1 MAFYEKAR
9 TVSKGKILLSLAL
22 IILLIS
28 IFSVGVLAQTQK
40 IGYIN
45 LTQVIASHP
54 NSEKIIELE
63 KELMTE
69 LQTRQAKLN
78 QEGKGLE
85 ELELKKLEEEF
96 NKEWDPVKQKII
108 AQRQAL
114 QAERN
119 SDVLKAIS
127 VVGEEKQYQLII
139 NREVPVFTGS
149 EINEYPVVLYGGD
162 NLTQDVIAVLGKII
176 NGK

>member
-1 MAFYEKAR
+1 MAFHEKAR
-9 TVSKGKILLSLAL
+9 TMSKGRILLSLAL
-22 IILLIS
+22 IILLVS
-28 IFSVGVLAQTQK
+28 IFSIGVLAQK

-176 NGK
+176 SGK

>member
-1 MAFYEKAR
+1 MAFHEKAR
-9 TVSKGKILLSLAL
+9 TMSKGRILLSLAL
-22 IILLIS
+22 IILLVS
-28 IFSVGVLAQTQK
+28 IFSIGVLAQK

-69 LQTRQAKLN
+69 LQTRQARLN

-176 NGK
+176 SGK

>member
-1 MAFYEKAR
+1 MAFQGEAR
-9 TVSKGKILLSLAL
+9 MMNKGKILLYLAL
-22 IILLIS
+22 IMLLVSGFS
-28 IFSVGVLAQTQK
+28 IGALAQK

-54 NSEKIIELE
+54 NSEKIVELE
-63 KELMTE
+63 KQLMTE
-69 LQTRQAKLN
+69 LQNRQTKLN

-85 ELELKKLEEEF
+85 ETELKKLEEKF
-96 NKEWDPVKQKII
+96 NQEWDPIKQKII

-119 SDVLKAIS
+119 SDVLQAIK
-127 VVGEEKQYQLII
+127 VVGEEKQYQVIL

-149 EINEYPVVLYGGD
+149 EVNEYPVVLYGGD
-162 NLTQDVIAVLGKII
+162 NLTQDVISVLEKII
-176 NGK
+176 KSK

>member
-1 MAFYEKAR
+1 M
-9 TVSKGKILLSLAL
+9 
-22 IILLIS
+22 
-28 IFSVGVLAQTQK
+28 
-40 IGYIN
+40 
-45 LTQVIASHP
+45 
-54 NSEKIIELE
+54 
-63 KELMTE
+63 
-69 LQTRQAKLN
+69 
-78 QEGKGLE
+78 E

-176 NGK
+176 SGK

>member
-1 MAFYEKAR
+1 MAFHKKAR
-9 TVSKGKILLSLAL
+9 TMGKGKILLSLAL
-22 IILLIS
+22 IMLLVA
-28 IFSVGVLAQTQK
+28 IFSIGVLAQK

-63 KELMTE
+63 KQLMTE
-69 LQTRQAKLN
+69 LQARQTKLN

-85 ELELKKLEEEF
+85 EIELKKLEEEF

-119 SDVLKAIS
+119 SDVLQAIN
-127 VVGEEKQYQLII
+127 VVGEEKQYQLIV

-149 EINEYPVVLYGGD
+149 EVNEYPVVLFGGD
-162 NLTQDVIAVLGKII
+162 NLTQDVIAVLEKVVQGK
-176 NGK
+176 

>member
-1 MAFYEKAR
+1 MAFHKKAR
-9 TVSKGKILLSLAL
+9 TMGKGKILLFLAL
-22 IILLIS
+22 IMLLVA
-28 IFSVGVLAQTQK
+28 IFSIGVLAQK

-63 KELMTE
+63 KQLMTE
-69 LQTRQAKLN
+69 LQARQTKLN

-85 ELELKKLEEEF
+85 EIELKKLEEEF

-119 SDVLKAIS
+119 SDVLQAIN
-127 VVGEEKQYQLII
+127 VVGEEKQYQLIV

-149 EINEYPVVLYGGD
+149 EVNEYPVVLFGGD
-162 NLTQDVIAVLGKII
+162 NLTQDVIAVLEKVVQGK
-176 NGK
+176 

>member
-1 MAFYEKAR
+1 MAFHEKAR
-9 TVSKGKILLSLAL
+9 TMSKGRILLSLAL
-22 IILLIS
+22 IILLVS
-28 IFSVGVLAQTQK
+28 IFSIGVLAQK

-108 AQRQAL
+108 AHRQAL

-176 NGK
+176 SGK